1 MILILYYIAV
11 YLILLY
17 HIIHY
22 DINQLLKFA
31 LMPQLSYIDLQERII
46 KEVLSLG
53 IEIDNV
59 MILLIDKAIRMTLAE
74 TSNRTVQIISPAA
87 HNG

>member
-1 MILILYYIAV
+1 
-11 YLILLY
+11 
-17 HIIHY
+17 
-22 DINQLLKFA
+22 
-31 LMPQLSYIDLQERII
+31 MPQLSYIDLQERII

-74 TSNRTVQIISPAA
+74 TPNRTVQIISPAA